1 MWSQQSHYLRLSP
14 HRLTFYVALRQT
26 PFEFIPEK
34 WRYKPA
40 ILVSQDGCTCARL
53 ITEILMNPLFWSC
66 QVVKW
71 KSFNALFP
79 SYRPFYEGSAGFAAV
94 PVNFFSLSEDDK
106 ALTLGEWGMRKRDE
120 NSGKIKDT
128 AEKKENAGK
137 DSLQAQRN
145 DSTIQP
151 LYAWSRFFFLFS
163 SIWVKGGT
171 WEEVPVSKDRWHS
184 DHHSLGGPGE
194 EPATPHAWL
203 GYQALNKCNSLHQA
217 CRGSFPAIIRL
228 MRTLIPPLSN
238 YTKKNSSC
246 LRTMK
251 GR

>member
-1 MWSQQSHYLRLSP
+1 MSKVLADERIKRSVYIICTKMTVYCVKSTVTLPPVIPTW
-14 HRLTFYVALRQT
+14 RLTFYVALRQT

-106 ALTLGEWGMRKRDE
+106 ALTLGGWGMRKRDE
-120 NSGKIKDT
+120 NIGKIKET
-128 AEKKENAGK
+128 VEKKEYAGK
-137 DSLQAQRN
+137 NSLQA
-145 DSTIQP
+145 
-151 LYAWSRFFFLFS
+151 
-163 SIWVKGGT
+163 
-171 WEEVPVSKDRWHS
+171 
-184 DHHSLGGPGE
+184 
-194 EPATPHAWL
+194 
-203 GYQALNKCNSLHQA
+203 
-217 CRGSFPAIIRL
+217 
-228 MRTLIPPLSN
+228 
-238 YTKKNSSC
+238 
-246 LRTMK
+246 
-251 GR
+251 